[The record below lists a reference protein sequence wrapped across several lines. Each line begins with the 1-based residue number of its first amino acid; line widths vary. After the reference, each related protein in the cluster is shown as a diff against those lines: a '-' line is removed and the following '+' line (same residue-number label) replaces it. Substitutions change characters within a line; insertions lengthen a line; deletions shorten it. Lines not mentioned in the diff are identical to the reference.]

1 MINFLDLT
9 DYSCEESELF
19 PILEAIKFVI
29 RVLQIAVPFGLIIF
43 GSLDWF
49 KALIAHDEKEMRMK
63 RKPFIS
69 RVIAALIIM
78 ILPWLVEFF
87 TKLILGETE
96 GNNLF
101 TCYIEAK
108 PRLDFSNAPAL
119 DDDDDDDDDVIDNTK
134 KDDDTK
140 KTETKDKDIKKT
152 ETNDTPSN
160 NTKSTADT
168 IKSFTSAA
176 KSVKEYTKENDIKW
190 CAKRTDS
197 KGKII
202 NPACKT
208 KKVEDVLT
216 SKNTQKRMSCATLV
230 SVSLY
235 KSGIYSASD
244 INGHNINSARATAIY
259 LINKGWKV
267 VTNKKDLQAGDVMFF
282 YSSSKSPIKVPGMS
296 KEQRPGH
303 VEIYAGN
310 KKTYNTGG
318 NDYLGKIATKDNHK
332 GFIFALRYQ
341 GK

>member
-1 MINFLDLT
+1 MINFLDIV
-9 DYSCEESELF
+9 DYNCEESEMY
-19 PILEAIKFVI
+19 PILEAIKFAI
-29 RVLQIAVPFGLIIF
+29 RVIQIAVPFALIIW

-78 ILPWLVEFF
+78 ILPWLVEYF
-87 TKLILGETE
+87 TKIIVGEDE
-96 GNNLF
+96 GNNMFL
-101 TCYIEAK
+101 CYVKAK
-108 PRLDFSNAPAL
+108 PRVDFSNWPTF
-119 DDDDDDDDDVIDNTK
+119 DDDDDDDIDDVK
-134 KDDDTK
+134 KDDEPTK
-140 KTETKDKDIKKT
+140 NETKVKPST
-152 ETNDTPSN
+152 TPTT
-160 NTKSTADT
+160 NTKTTAQT
-168 IKSFTSAA
+168 IKDFTSAA
-176 KSVKEYTKENDIKW
+176 KSVKEYTKKNDFKW
-190 CAKRTDS
+190 CAKRVDS

-318 NDYLGKIATKDNHK
+318 NDYLSKIATKDTHS